1 MTSVLTFTRGDGT
14 KDRIEV
20 AEPAFSQRPSGPARS
35 RLAYAATHVAA
46 DPLGDNAPG
55 TPAAIDWDATLEVRR
70 YLWSWGLG
78 VADAMDTA
86 QRGMGLDWAA
96 IAALISR
103 SAAEAAATGGDL
115 VVGVGTDQGPPQATG
130 LADVAARYTEQLSF
144 AESVGA
150 TPVLMASRQLA
161 ALARGPEDYADVYG
175 RLLSQVREPV
185 LLHWLGEAF
194 DPALA
199 GYWGSPDRDAALEVL
214 LGIVRDHAAAV
225 SGVKV
230 SVLETETELRLRAG
244 LPAGVRCLTGD
255 DFNYLELIRGDGE
268 HHSDA
273 LLGAFGVIAPA
284 AATALHRLD
293 DGDEQGFTEALAPT
307 VPLSRH
313 VFAAPTQ
320 YYKTDV
326 AFLAWL
332 GGRQAGFTLIGGLHG
347 GRSVP
352 HLIETFRL
360 AANAGMLAEPELAV
374 HRMGQFLDVA
384 GVTR

>member
-1 MTSVLTFTRGDGT
+1 MTSVLTFTGADGA
-14 KDRIEV
+14 KQRVEV
-20 AEPAFSQRPSGPARS
+20 PEPLFTERTRVPASS
-35 RLAYAATHVAA
+35 RLAYAAVHVAA

-55 TPAAIDWDATLEVRR
+55 RPAAIDWDATLEIRR

-86 QRGMGLDWAA
+86 QRGMGLDWPAVRE
-96 IAALISR
+96 LISR
-103 SAAEAAATGGDL
+103 TAAEAAACGGNI
-115 VVGVGTDQGPPQATG
+115 VVGVGTDQGPAQATG
-130 LADVAARYTEQLSF
+130 LAEVVARYEEQLGV
-144 AESVGA
+144 AEMAGA

-161 ALARGPEDYADVYG
+161 ALARGPEDYAEVYG
-175 RLLSQVREPV
+175 RLLGQVRQPV

-199 GYWGSPDRDAALEVL
+199 GYWGSRDRDAALDTL
-214 LGIVRDHAAAV
+214 LAIIREHAAAI

-244 LPAGVRCLTGD
+244 LPPGVRCLTGD
-255 DFNYLELIRGDGE
+255 DFHYLELIRGDGQ

-293 DGDEQGFTEALAPT
+293 DGDEPGYEAALAPT

-326 AFLAWL
+326 AFLSWL
-332 GGRQAGFTLIGGLHG
+332 GGRQPGFTLIGGLHG
-347 GRSVP
+347 SRSVP
-352 HLIETFRL
+352 HLIQTFRL
-360 AANAGMLAEPELAV
+360 AASAGALADPEQAV

-384 GVTR
+384 GVAR